1 MVKVTNDIEKIRLK
15 RGFEPEDKLK
25 FDTNSRPKGM
35 PPATYTAAK
44 NAVVRSCLRVGVK
57 FIAYMI
63 LHKIVNEKFK
73 GEFALN
79 SVLVAF
85 GNKFLV
91 ENNDYGMVIIDRLP
105 ETAQAYGMLKRKFQV
120 GLQIASTGGTIKVP
134 RVLMYATTCDGASHL
149 SSAVDI
155 VLGSLR
161 YVVNQ
166 RHNSNQSTVTQTLL
180 NNVANM
186 MYYRKKG
193 DEILVR
199 ERGLILRPKA
209 ISHPPYRQEYD
220 DLVSYLALLSVD

>member
-1 MVKVTNDIEKIRLK
+1 MTRVTADIEMIRLK
-15 RGFEPEDKLK
+15 RGFKPEDKLK
-25 FDTNSRPKGM
+25 FDTNSRSKGM
-35 PPATYTAAK
+35 QPATYTAAK
-44 NAVVRSCLRVGVK
+44 NDVVRSCLEAGVK

-63 LHKIVNEKFK
+63 LHKIVNEQFK

-79 SVLVAF
+79 STLVAF
-85 GNKFLV
+85 GNRFLT
-91 ENNDYGMVIIDRLP
+91 ENRDYGIVVIDRLP

-120 GLQIASTGGTIKVP
+120 GLTIASTGGTIKVP

-166 RHNSNQSTVTQTLL
+166 RHNPNQSTVTKTLL

-186 MYYRKKG
+186 MYHKKNG
-193 DEILVR
+193 DDVLVR
-199 ERGLILRPKA
+199 ERGLILRPKQIA
-209 ISHPPYRQEYD
+209 HPPYAQEYD
-220 DLVSYLALLSVD
+220 DLVNLASLVD